1 MKRFDVAIIG
11 AGVLGLAHAYAAAK
25 RGLKVG
31 VFERSPKAEGASVRN
46 FGMIWT
52 VGQWGTP
59 LAEVAQDSNRIWREV
74 LADSGIWHDP
84 CGCLTLAYHEDELQ
98 VAKEFVEMANDP
110 TVRLIQPSE
119 VSELSPSVRQ
129 EGLLGGVLSEREVH
143 VDPRATIAAL
153 PGYLSEKFG
162 VEFFWSHCVTS
173 VESGSLQVGN
183 QTWEADRIIVCAGH
197 DYETL
202 FPEHFAASG
211 LNRCKL
217 QMLRANPKGDW
228 RIGTMLCAGLT
239 LLHYK
244 NFASCPSLAKVT
256 ERYEETH
263 PEHMRW
269 GVHLLVSQHGT
280 GELVIGDSHEYGS
293 AISPFNLESVDQLI
307 LGYLNSFLPVSEI
320 EITLRWHGVYATYD
334 KQVYEA
340 EPLQNVHVVTGVGGA
355 GMTMSMGLGERTVSK
370 LTT

>member
-11 AGVLGLAHAYAAAK
+11 AGALGLAHAYAAAK

-31 VFERSPKAEGASVRN
+31 VFERSPQAEGASVRN

-84 CGCLTLAYHEDELQ
+84 CGCLTLTYHEDELQ
-98 VAKEFVEMANDP
+98 VAREFVEEANDS
-110 TVRLIQPSE
+110 TIRLIQPE
-119 VSELSPSVRQ
+119 EIAQRSPLVRPD
-129 EGLLGGVLSEREVH
+129 GLLGGVFSEREVH
-143 VDPRATIAAL
+143 VDPRATIAEL
-153 PGYLSEKFG
+153 PAYLAQKFG
-162 VEFFWSHCVTS
+162 VEFHWSHCVNK
-173 VESGSLQVGN
+173 VETGSIQVGS
-183 QTWEADRIIVCAGH
+183 QTWEADQIIVCTGS

-202 FPEHFAASG
+202 FPEHFAQSN

-217 QMLRANPKGDW
+217 QMLRAMPKGDW

-244 NFASCPSLAKVT
+244 NFASCPTLASVKQ
-256 ERYEETH
+256 RYEETH
-263 PEHMRW
+263 PEHTKW

-280 GELVIGDSHEYGS
+280 GELVLGDSHEYGP

-307 LGYLNSFLPVSEI
+307 LDYLNTFLPVPEI
-320 EITLRWHGVYATYD
+320 EITLRWYGVYSTYD

-340 EPLQNVHVVTGVGGA
+340 EVQPNVHILTGVGGA
-355 GMTMSMGLGERTVSK
+355 GMTMSMGLGERTVNRI
-370 LTT
+370 TA